1 MRVHAVIDTNV
12 LISSLITADFDSP
25 TVSVIREIRDGGI
38 IPIYSDYL
46 LAEYHEVLSRSKFR
60 IPEDIIEHII
70 EMFIDRGVK
79 IEPDEEFV
87 MMPDPDDIP
96 IFLITMQTRE
106 LDSYLVTGN
115 TKHYP
120 AADYVVTPRR
130 MIEIL
135 HGNTLRL
142 LKNRNNS

>member
-12 LISSLITADFDSP
+12 LISSLITADFYSP
-25 TVSVIREIRDGGI
+25 TVSVIKEIRDGGI

-46 LAEYHEVLSRSKFR
+46 MAEYREVLSRSKFK
-60 IPEDIIEHII
+60 IPEDVIERIIGL
-70 EMFIDRGVK
+70 FIDRGVK
-79 IEPDEEFV
+79 FEPDEEFV
-87 MMPDPDDIP
+87 MMPDPGDVP

-120 AADYVVTPRR
+120 ATDFVVTPRK
-130 MIEIL
+130 MMEIL
-135 HGNTLRL
+135 YGSA
-142 LKNRNNS
+142 LKLSKSR